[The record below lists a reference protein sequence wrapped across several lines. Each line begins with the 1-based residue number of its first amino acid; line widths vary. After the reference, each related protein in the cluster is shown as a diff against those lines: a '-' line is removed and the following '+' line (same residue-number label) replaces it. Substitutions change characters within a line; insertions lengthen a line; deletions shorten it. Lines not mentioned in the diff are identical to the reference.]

1 MESFKSLISLSYVFH
16 GNSFVPAFVKAG
28 KVSFDPLFDN
38 LETFKIIFLGKVWI
52 KNSVW
57 PHFAYRKNDCMK
69 TYSFW
74 LQLVSSRQLDKYEPV
89 QVGKRSIGSHSEE
102 A

>member
-1 MESFKSLISLSYVFH
+1 M
-16 GNSFVPAFVKAG
+16 
-28 KVSFDPLFDN
+28 
-38 LETFKIIFLGKVWI
+38 FKIIFLGKVWT

-57 PHFAYRKNDCMK
+57 PHFAYRKND
-69 TYSFW
+69 SFW

-89 QVGKRSIGSHSEE
+89 QVGKRSIESHSEE

>member
-1 MESFKSLISLSYVFH
+1 
-16 GNSFVPAFVKAG
+16 
-28 KVSFDPLFDN
+28 
-38 LETFKIIFLGKVWI
+38 
-52 KNSVW
+52 
-57 PHFAYRKNDCMK
+57 MK

-89 QVGKRSIGSHSEE
+89 QVGKRSIESHSEE

>member
-1 MESFKSLISLSYVFH
+1 MGTAY
-16 GNSFVPAFVKAG
+16 VPAFVKAG

-38 LETFKIIFLGKVWI
+38 LEMFKIIFLGKVWKK

>member
-1 MESFKSLISLSYVFH
+1 
-16 GNSFVPAFVKAG
+16 
-28 KVSFDPLFDN
+28 
-38 LETFKIIFLGKVWI
+38 
-52 KNSVW
+52 
-57 PHFAYRKNDCMK
+57 MK

-74 LQLVSSRQLDKYEPV
+74 LQLVSLRQLRQYEPV